1 MLLSCRTIIRM
12 KKNITYLLVIFFM
25 ISCQPDSNQPETPEE
40 VLKLYQQYI
49 DNNQFEEAKTLSTE
63 AGKEWL
69 SELAAIIVD
78 EQPDSTILTTRFL
91 SVNCT
96 EKERMLICECELEDQ
111 YEKYTA
117 EFRLVK
123 VEGRWMVD
131 APEEDIIIENDIIE
145 AMPDSLLDAILEGE
159 QVNE

>member
-1 MLLSCRTIIRM
+1 M
-12 KKNITYLLVIFFM
+12 KKEIIYLLFSLFI
-25 ISCQPDSNQPETPEE
+25 ISCQPDSNRPETPEE

-63 AGKEWL
+63 AGKDWL
-69 SELAAIIVD
+69 SELAAIIAD
-78 EQPDSTILTTRFL
+78 EQPDSTILSTNFL
-91 SVNCT
+91 SINCT
-96 EKERMLICECELEDQ
+96 EKEDTLICECELEDQ

-123 VEGRWMVD
+123 VGGNWMVD

-145 AMPDSLLDAILEGE
+145 AMPDSLIDAILEGGE
-159 QVNE
+159 INE